1 MQIIVFIFVIFIL
14 ICRLFFAFVAFSLA
28 EEILNFLRFEFETVG
43 VSETEFRH
51 FWRESFSREM
61 MTYPVLNRLD
71 KEQGIQYYFQK
82 GNLMIRD
89 KNGSRM
95 EKIER
100 EKQTSVLSKIFNLS
114 PEVIEKALMTLDKI
128 K

>member
-1 MQIIVFIFVIFIL
+1 
-14 ICRLFFAFVAFSLA
+14 
-28 EEILNFLRFEFETVG
+28 
-43 VSETEFRH
+43 
-51 FWRESFSREM
+51 
-61 MTYPVLNRLD
+61 
-71 KEQGIQYYFQK
+71 
-82 GNLMIRD
+82 MIRD

>member
-1 MQIIVFIFVIFIL
+1 MK
-14 ICRLFFAFVAFSLA
+14 
-28 EEILNFLRFEFETVG
+28 LRFEFETVG